1 MCSYTANKLHN
12 ISMRTVSKLFSQPNF
27 FHDRLSSFLSR
38 SGCNSYTKAVIIMT
52 MITMTVMTAIMT
64 LLMMTMYSPKRN
76 SALGKIAQL
85 FDFRVIIR
93 KTIQYEHFVS
103 F

>member
-1 MCSYTANKLHN
+1 
-12 ISMRTVSKLFSQPNF
+12 
-27 FHDRLSSFLSR
+27 
-38 SGCNSYTKAVIIMT
+38 MT
-52 MITMTVMTAIMT
+52 MITMTVNTGIMT